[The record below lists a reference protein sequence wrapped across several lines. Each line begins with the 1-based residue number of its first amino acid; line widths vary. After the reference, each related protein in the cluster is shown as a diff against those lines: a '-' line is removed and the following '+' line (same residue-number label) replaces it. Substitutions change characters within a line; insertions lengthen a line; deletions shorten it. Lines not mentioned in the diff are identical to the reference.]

1 MKSTTIRRWSFIH
14 TWTSLICTLFLLM
27 LAITGLPLVFHHE
40 IEHLLGDEP
49 QFRDMPADT
58 PQLDLQQ
65 LVQAAQAHR
74 PGEVVQYFGWDEDDP
89 HGVFAITA
97 ATADTEPNL
106 SHTFMLDNRTGEAME
121 MPSANSGFMMVMLR
135 LHVDMYAGLP
145 GKLLLAFMGLL
156 FVLAIV
162 SGVVLYSPFMRK
174 LSFGTVRNQKSTRT
188 RWLDLHNL
196 IGVVTLTWALVV
208 GVTGVISACADLL
221 ISAWRAE
228 SLTALIEPY
237 RDAPPLT
244 QRAPASR
251 LLDIAHG
258 AAPGMTPDFIAF
270 PGTRFSQRTPL
281 RGIHEGRHPPDFA
294 PADACA
300 DRCHHPG
307 RHGSGR
313 TALVHGC
320 HGPVAA
326 AALRRLRRHA
336 DADSVGGAGCADH
349 HRAEQRR
356 VPVVGPPPRHQ
367 GRWRGGCG
375 VTKRKKSTFWPVFGI
390 PLAIGLIG
398 AAGLF
403 AALLGDGW
411 WDALAWVG
419 LGIPAVLGGW
429 GLVRRD

>member
-49 QFRDMPADT
+49 QFRDMPANT

-221 ISAWRAE
+221 ISAWRTE

-244 QRAPASR
+244 QRAPATR

-270 PGTRFSQRTPL
+270 PGTRFSSEHHYAVFMKGGTHLTSHLLTPVL
-281 RGIHEGRHPPDFA
+281 I
-294 PADACA
+294 DATTL
-300 DRCHHPG
+300 DV
-307 RHGSGR
+307 
-313 TALVHGC
+313 TAVVERPWYMDAMGLSQPLHFGDY
-320 HGPVAA
+320 GGMPMQILW
-326 AALRRLRRHA
+326 AALDVLTIIVLSSGVYLWWVRR
-336 DADSVGGAGCADH
+336 
-349 HRAEQRR
+349 RA
-356 VPVVGPPPRHQ
+356 
-367 GRWRGGCG
+367 
-375 VTKRKKSTFWPVFGI
+375 TK
-390 PLAIGLIG
+390 
-398 AAGLF
+398 AAGVE
-403 AALLGDGW
+403 ATA
-411 WDALAWVG
+411 
-419 LGIPAVLGGW
+419 
-429 GLVRRD
+429 

>member
-49 QFRDMPADT
+49 QFRYMPANT

-74 PGEVVQYFGWDEDDP
+74 PDEVVQYFGWDEDDP

-121 MPSANSGFMMVMLR
+121 MPSANGGFMMVMLR

-174 LSFGTVRNQKSTRT
+174 LTFGTVRNQKSTRT

-244 QRAPASR
+244 QRAPATR

-270 PGTRFSQRTPL
+270 PGTRFSSEHHYAVFMKGGTHLTSHLLTPVL
-281 RGIHEGRHPPDFA
+281 I
-294 PADACA
+294 DATTLDVTA
-300 DRCHHPG
+300 VVERPWYMDAMGLSQPLHFGDYGGMPMQILWAALDVLTIIVLS
-307 RHGSGR
+307 SGVYLWWVR
-313 TALVHGC
+313 RRAAKAAGVE
-320 HGPVAA
+320 AA
-326 AALRRLRRHA
+326 A
-336 DADSVGGAGCADH
+336 
-349 HRAEQRR
+349 
-356 VPVVGPPPRHQ
+356 
-367 GRWRGGCG
+367 
-375 VTKRKKSTFWPVFGI
+375 
-390 PLAIGLIG
+390 
-398 AAGLF
+398 
-403 AALLGDGW
+403 
-411 WDALAWVG
+411 
-419 LGIPAVLGGW
+419 
-429 GLVRRD
+429 